1 MTAEGNFRERKEMS
15 LEDAKCFVTENK
27 YRVDGGT
34 TFISRCIDGRY
45 KNKEGLPALAIPGA
59 DLGQMA
65 VIFSAANRYGFEVD
79 GKKALDTLI
88 EVVGRKANFRTHTDS
103 HHEGEGF
110 AKGCGHWGQVLKDK
124 ESYNISDDQI
134 RFIEKNLNGV
144 GKQVV
149 LEGDHSESAVF
160 MIKGSWGILPR
171 FKNSS
176 AFMYHQSL
184 VDERNRELAEK
195 LLEKGAVT
203 LKNNEDVE
211 WLYDVLSE
219 VTTIHLLETSNRL
232 AKGLPIYDVNFEDD
246 GSFTIDFRENV

>member
-1 MTAEGNFRERKEMS
+1 MTKEHNKEEIGMT
-15 LEDAKCFVTENK
+15 LEDAKLFVSENRYPVK
-27 YRVDGGT
+27 GKR
-34 TFISRCIDGRY
+34 FISRCIDGRY
-45 KNKEGLPALAIPGA
+45 KNEEGLPALAIPGA

-88 EVVGRKANFRTHTDS
+88 EVVGGKANFRTHTDS
-103 HHEGEGF
+103 HHEGKGF

-124 ESYNISDDQI
+124 DAYGITEEQI
-134 RFIEKNLNGV
+134 EFINRELKGI
-144 GKQVV
+144 GEQVI
-149 LEGDHSESAVF
+149 LEGNHSESAVF
-160 MIKGSWGILPR
+160 IIKGSWGILPR

-203 LKNNEDVE
+203 LKNNEGVE
-211 WLYDVLSE
+211 WLYEALSE
-219 VTTIHLLETSNRL
+219 VTTTHLLETSNRL
-232 AKGLPIYDVNFEDD
+232 AKGLPIYDVNFKDD